1 MVALAEICMDSK
13 AAGKRYLGKH
23 MPPDRL
29 PKEVVGVGCTLA
41 LRVTP

>member
-1 MVALAEICMDSK
+1 MAVLAEICLDSK

-23 MPPDRL
+23 MPDRL

-41 LRVTP
+41 LRVLQ